1 MLNHAS
7 YAHRNGQTVALS
19 ACGNY
24 ALVGLSNGQMDKY
37 TMQSGRHVAMFAK
50 DAGMGSDYIWEEGGG
65 LEKVREK
72 GRTEDVSPKAT
83 ISTAPRSGF
92 SGCLGLGF
100 SAASLQHGLE

>member
-1 MLNHAS
+1 MGKARVWGICMLNHAS

-65 LEKVREK
+65 GDWRKCARK
-72 GRTEDVSPKAT
+72 GELRMYR
-83 ISTAPRSGF
+83 PR
-92 SGCLGLGF
+92 
-100 SAASLQHGLE
+100 QR